1 MKIAKIQA
9 DGRINQN
16 AALVLLAL
24 QKVGSFAQEEDVW
37 TVVIV
42 MIAGNTLVN
51 LKEKMTGNAWIKRA
65 RHGIVTTTTGMEVVM
80 ENTKVGF
87 PKIAEK
93 LVVFAKTRKND
104 WA

>member
-1 MKIAKIQA
+1 MLIRDIGHTVPVFLSSQLC
-9 DGRINQN
+9 INIIG
-16 AALVLLAL
+16 L
-24 QKVGSFAQEEDVW
+24 
-37 TVVIV
+37 
-42 MIAGNTLVN
+42 
-51 LKEKMTGNAWIKRA
+51 
-65 RHGIVTTTTGMEVVM
+65 GIVTTTTGMEVVM